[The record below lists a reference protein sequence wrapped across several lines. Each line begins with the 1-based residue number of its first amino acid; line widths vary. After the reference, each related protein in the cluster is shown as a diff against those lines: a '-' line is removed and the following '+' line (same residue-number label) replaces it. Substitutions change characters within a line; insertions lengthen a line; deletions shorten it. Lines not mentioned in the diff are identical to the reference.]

1 MKGNFFMDHS
11 EARNAVR
18 AAIEKRRDFLCAVGT
33 HIWNNPEPGFREE
46 KTSSYLVDIFKSLGL
61 EVKTGLAVTGF
72 RADIDTGR
80 PGPTVAILGE
90 LDSLVLPNH
99 PECDKTT
106 GAVHACGHNA
116 SATGLLGAA
125 IGIIESG
132 VIDSLSGKIAFI
144 GTPAEEG
151 IEMDYR
157 KSLIDAGKIKSISG
171 KSQLLREG
179 VFDDVDISYMHHLS
193 TRYGYN
199 DHNGCVNK
207 KITIRGKSCHAASPQ
222 KGHNALNGATL
233 ALNAIAMLREVYS
246 NDQYVRIH
254 GIISNGGSAV
264 NIIPDSVTLEY
275 MLRAPDLDSIVALN
289 DRFDKV
295 VMYAARAAECEAT
308 IETVHGFMPLI
319 DDPALGELMKE
330 TTLYVNPEANYD
342 HNQTFLS
349 SCTDMGDI
357 ATVIPAVHGYV
368 PGGSGTAHGIDYR
381 ISDPEKAYIENSII
395 NATIAVDLL
404 YGDAAKGKAV
414 AAGKKDLLSIPEYIR
429 IIDSL
434 SKTVRSEDL

>member
-1 MKGNFFMDHS
+1 MNHS
-11 EARNAVR
+11 DARNAVK
-18 AAIEKRRDFLCAVGT
+18 AAIEKQRDFLCSIGT

-46 KTSSYLVDIFKSLGL
+46 KTSAYLVETLKSLGL
-61 EVKTGLAVTGF
+61 EVKTGLAMTGF

-99 PECDKTT
+99 PECDKAT

-116 SATGLLGAA
+116 SATSLVGAA
-125 IGIIESG
+125 IGILQSG
-132 VIDSLSGKIAFI
+132 VLEHLCGKIAFI
-144 GTPAEEG
+144 GTPGEEG

-193 TRYGYN
+193 THYGYN

-207 KITIRGKSCHAASPQ
+207 KITIHGKSCHAASPQ

-233 ALNAIAMLREVYS
+233 ALNAIAMLREIYS
-246 NDQYVRIH
+246 NDQFVRIH
-254 GIISNGGSAV
+254 GIITNGGSAV
-264 NIIPDSVTLEY
+264 NIIPDTVTLEY
-275 MLRAPDLDSIVALN
+275 MLRAPDLESIVALN

-295 VMYAARAAECEAT
+295 VMYAARAAECEAS
-308 IETVHGFMPLI
+308 IETIHGFMPLYN
-319 DDPALGELMKE
+319 DPELGELMGE
-330 TTLYVNPEANYD
+330 ITTSINPEADFD
-342 HNQTFLS
+342 HNSKFFS

-357 ATVIPAVHGYV
+357 ATVIPAVHGYSM
-368 PGGSGTAHGIDYR
+368 GGAGTSHGIDYR
-381 ISDPEKAYIENSII
+381 ISDPEKAYIESSIL
-395 NATIAVDLL
+395 NASIAVDLL
-404 YGDAAKGKAV
+404 FGDAEKGKAI
-414 AAGKKDLLSIPEYIR
+414 AARKRDLLPIPEYIR
-429 IIDSL
+429 VIDDL
-434 SKTVRSEDL
+434 SKTVSSVDL

>member
-1 MKGNFFMDHS
+1 MNHS
-11 EARNAVR
+11 DARNAVK
-18 AAIEKRRDFLCAVGT
+18 AAIEKQRDFLCSIGT

-46 KTSSYLVDIFKSLGL
+46 KTSAYLVGILKSLGL
-61 EVKTGLAVTGF
+61 EVKTGLAMTGF

-99 PECDKTT
+99 PECDKAT

-116 SATGLLGAA
+116 SATSLVGAA
-125 IGIIESG
+125 IGILQSG
-132 VIDSLSGKIAFI
+132 VLEHLCGKIAFI
-144 GTPAEEG
+144 GTPGEEG

-193 TRYGYN
+193 THYGYN

-207 KITIRGKSCHAASPQ
+207 KITIHGKSCHAASPQ

-233 ALNAIAMLREVYS
+233 ALNAIAMLREIYS
-246 NDQYVRIH
+246 NDQFVRIH
-254 GIISNGGSAV
+254 GIITNGGSAV
-264 NIIPDSVTLEY
+264 NIIPDTVTLEY
-275 MLRAPDLDSIVALN
+275 MLRAPDLESIVALN

-295 VMYAARAAECEAT
+295 VMYAARAAECEAS
-308 IETVHGFMPLI
+308 IETIHGFMPLYN
-319 DDPALGELMKE
+319 DPELGELMGE
-330 TTLYVNPEANYD
+330 ITTSINPEADFD
-342 HNQTFLS
+342 HNSKFFS

-357 ATVIPAVHGYV
+357 ATVIPAVHGYSM
-368 PGGSGTAHGIDYR
+368 GGAGTSHGIDYR
-381 ISDPEKAYIENSII
+381 ISDPEKAYIESSIL
-395 NATIAVDLL
+395 NASIAVDLL
-404 YGDAAKGKAV
+404 FGDAEKGKAI
-414 AAGKKDLLSIPEYIR
+414 AARKRDLLPISEYIR
-429 IIDSL
+429 VIDDL
-434 SKTVRSEDL
+434 SKTVSSVDL

>member
-1 MKGNFFMDHS
+1 MNYSD
-11 EARNAVR
+11 ARNAVK
-18 AAIEKRRDFLCAVGT
+18 AAIEKRRDYLCSIGT
-33 HIWNNPEPGFREE
+33 HIWDNPEPGFREE
-46 KTSSYLVDIFKSLGL
+46 KTSAYLVGILKSFGL
-61 EVKTGLAVTGF
+61 EVKTGLAMTGF

-99 PECDKTT
+99 PGCDKTT

-116 SATGLLGAA
+116 SATSLVGAA
-125 IGIIESG
+125 IGLLESG
-132 VIDSLSGKIAFI
+132 VLDSLCGKIAFI

-157 KSLIDAGKIKSISG
+157 KSLIDAGKIQSISG

-179 VFDDVDISYMHHLS
+179 VFDDVDISFMHHLS
-193 TRYGYN
+193 SHYGYN

-207 KITIRGKSCHAASPQ
+207 KITIHGKSCHAASPQ

-254 GIISNGGSAV
+254 GIITNGGDAV

-275 MLRAPDLDSIVALN
+275 MLRAPDLDSIISLN

-295 VMYAARAAECEAT
+295 VMYAARAAECEAS
-308 IETVHGFMPLI
+308 IETIHGFMPLYN
-319 DDPALGELMKE
+319 DPELGKLMGDV
-330 TTLYVNPEANYD
+330 TLNINPDADFD
-342 HNQTFLS
+342 HNTKFFS

-357 ATVIPAVHGYV
+357 ATVIPAVHGYSL
-368 PGGSGTAHGIDYR
+368 GGGGTSHGINYH
-381 ISDPEKAYIENSII
+381 IADPDKAYIESSIL
-395 NATIAVDLL
+395 NAVIAVDLL
-404 YGDAAKGKAV
+404 FNNAEKGNAIAAR
-414 AAGKKDLLSIPEYIR
+414 KKSLLPIPEYIR
-429 IIDSL
+429 VIDNL
-434 SKTVRSEDL
+434 SKTVRSEEL